1 MLKINPTAVFRTE
14 FDNSGILF
22 NPENGDIF
30 ALNPTG
36 KVIWQA
42 IENGAADE
50 AAALARLSEACGG
63 NLPPEAA
70 DDVKEFIAKLK
81 AKGFLADE

>member
-1 MLKINPTAVFRTE
+1 MQFAGSGVLENGVLPMLKTNPLAVFRTE

-42 IENGAADE
+42 IANGAADE
-50 AAALARLSEACGG
+50 AAA
-63 NLPPEAA
+63 
-70 DDVKEFIAKLK
+70 DVHEFLEKLE

>member
-1 MLKINPTAVFRTE
+1 MLKTNPLAVFRAE

-22 NPENGDIF
+22 NPESGDIF

-42 IENGAADE
+42 IEEGAADE
-50 AAALARLSEACGG
+50 AAVLAKLAEACDGE
-63 NLPPEAA
+63 LPTEAA
-70 DDVKEFIAKLK
+70 ADVHGFIEQLKE
-81 AKGFLADE
+81 KGFLADA

>member
-1 MLKINPTAVFRTE
+1 MLKTNPMAVFRTE

-50 AAALARLSEACGG
+50 AAVLAELAGACDDE
-63 NLPPEAA
+63 LPAEAA
-70 DDVKEFIAKLK
+70 ADVHGFIEKLK
-81 AKGFLADE
+81 DKGFLADE

>member
-1 MLKINPTAVFRTE
+1 MLKTNPMAVFRAE

-36 KVIWQA
+36 KIIWQA
-42 IENGAADE
+42 IENGATDE
-50 AAALARLSEACGG
+50 AAVLAKLAEACEGE
-63 NLPPEAA
+63 LPEQAAA
-70 DDVKEFIAKLK
+70 DVHEFIEKLE